1 MVHLWRIYIYNTY
14 WNGDFRYVKLPESTF
29 LAKETTGELISNLI
43 ANEVHLCSN
52 QEHDLASRG
61 FPDPFPVPSFP
72 ILHKKARYVGAASL
86 LVGGQYRSICS
97 PSSAPTGLLF
107 MPYLGRTSFHMSNVW
122 KRVYLRSW
130 APIKEKMRSW
140 DDPPENMEV
149 GIYI

>member
-1 MVHLWRIYIYNTY
+1 M
-14 WNGDFRYVKLPESTF
+14 DFRYVKLPESTF

-61 FPDPFPVPSFP
+61 FPDPFPFPSFP

-97 PSSAPTGLLF
+97 PSSNWVIIHAIFGTYIISHVKRMETGVLAI
-107 MPYLGRTSFHMSNVW
+107 MGPDQKSNA
-122 KRVYLRSW
+122 KLRW
-130 APIKEKMRSW
+130 PARKHGGGDIHIVTPKKNQIERKVIHR
-140 DDPPENMEV
+140 
-149 GIYI
+149 